1 MDVGD
6 DKHIL
11 IERGL
16 AESLMAL
23 EDRYREIIKPLGN
36 YLIKHGQVIKM
47 YSAYSEDFGN
57 PITPSKFN
65 TNAQYSTN
73 NNSTI

>member
-6 DKHIL
+6 NKHIL

-36 YLIKHGQVIKM
+36 YHIKHGQIIKM

-57 PITPSKFN
+57 PIIPSKFN
-65 TNAQYSTN
+65 TNPQYSTN
-73 NNSTI
+73 NNTTI